1 MPKTYNS
8 PEHYHQIELMIQDAA
23 TQIVKHGDTAI
34 DVGSNFLFHSTHL
47 INLVGTNGKVL
58 AFEPLAGPNE
68 YGHEYVQQHS
78 ITNLELHNIALSNF
92 TGTSEFYENTSS
104 NGYSGLRKTQFE
116 YNSLH
121 TTYKEL
127 LVSVDQLDNFAD
139 HIHNLSF
146 VKIDVEGN
154 ELNVL
159 LGGEKVIDQYHPVIA
174 CEVCDYFLNIYQQS
188 ESELL
193 NWMSSHKYSRL
204 PVPARLSKELYI
216 FVHESKLNQA
226 DAIKVVL
233 PKD

>member
-1 MPKTYNS
+1 MPRTYNS
-8 PEHYHQIELMIQDAA
+8 PEHYHQIELMIQGAA

-47 INLVGTNGKVL
+47 IDLVGANGKVL
-58 AFEPLAGPNE
+58 AFEPLIRLNE
-68 YGHEYVQQHS
+68 YSHEYIQQHNV
-78 ITNLELHNIALSNF
+78 TNLALHNIALSNF
-92 TGTSEFYENTSS
+92 TGTSKFYENTSS
-104 NGYSGLRKTQFE
+104 DGFSGLRKTQFE
-116 YNSLH
+116 HNSLH

-174 CEVCDYFLNIYQQS
+174 CEVCDYFLNIYEQS
-188 ESELL
+188 KSDLL
-193 NWMSSHKYSRL
+193 SWMKSHEYSRL
-204 PVPARLSKELYI
+204 PVPVRLLSDLYI
-216 FVHESKLNQA
+216 FVHNSKLDQA
-226 DAIKVVL
+226 DAIKFVL